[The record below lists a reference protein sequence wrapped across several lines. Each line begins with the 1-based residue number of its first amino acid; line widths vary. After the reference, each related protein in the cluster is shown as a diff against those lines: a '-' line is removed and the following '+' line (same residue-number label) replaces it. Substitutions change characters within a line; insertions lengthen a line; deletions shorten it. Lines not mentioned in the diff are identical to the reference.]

1 MGAGR
6 QHPRGEK
13 GKSPPSGSRVPLGRG
28 RRHTDTRHIRQRW
41 TRSKDAQEDVDHGA
55 GSKWPGT
62 AGAEAQAAAGASMA
76 GEQRAGARAQRGPS
90 AGPRGTVG
98 ARCAFATSDARGTC
112 RGAAGG
118 VTGAR
123 RVWQGS
129 WTLGGTDEGAG
140 EGPGASGG
148 GGALGEGPGTEG
160 RAPEGRGGRAQAP
173 VHACTCAS
181 VCGACVHVCVCARAS
196 VCRIP
201 CAVCRA
207 GVARRVCPWTCLRP
221 CRCNGPGGSR
231 GGTWGPRLKKAL
243 RGGESSQVRS
253 GSPAQPSES
262 GPRDRA
268 GVNQAGFPRGPH
280 PRRLPAW
287 APGPLAAAPHGHG
300 AAWVPAWGS
309 GRPGLGA
316 ELATAPAAAPQSQ
329 AGPQRGA
336 GWPPR
341 GLPSGASN

>member
-13 GKSPPSGSRVPLGRG
+13 GKSAPSGSRVPLRRG

-98 ARCAFATSDARGTC
+98 AWCAFATSDARGTC

-129 WTLGGTDEGAG
+129 RTLGGTDEGAG

-148 GGALGEGPGTEG
+148 GGALGRGPEP
-160 RAPEGRGGRAQAP
+160 RAELQKGGAAARRLLSTRAR
-173 VHACTCAS
+173 VH
-181 VCGACVHVCVCARAS
+181 
-196 VCRIP
+196 P
-201 CAVCRA
+201 CAVRA
-207 GVARRVCPWTCLRP
+207 STCACVPVHPCAGSRVPCAVLVSPGVCAHGRVCVRVGAT
-221 CRCNGPGGSR
+221 GPG
-231 GGTWGPRLKKAL
+231 A
-243 RGGESSQVRS
+243 
-253 GSPAQPSES
+253 
-262 GPRDRA
+262 A
-268 GVNQAGFPRGPH
+268 GA
-280 PRRLPAW
+280 
-287 APGPLAAAPHGHG
+287 APG
-300 AAWVPAWGS
+300 V
-309 GRPGLGA
+309 RV
-316 ELATAPAAAPQSQ
+316 
-329 AGPQRGA
+329 
-336 GWPPR
+336 
-341 GLPSGASN
+341 